1 MGLALYPGSIKSQAE
16 SAVNLLSQDNESLG
30 SALEAIAQ
38 FSGDESL
45 KGAAWDSVKAQL
57 NSHTAVVQGLICANE
72 ILIQEHTTL
81 IGAVGDEDLVEDELR
96 NKIESLQAVNTN
108 LQNCV
113 THLNSCLNDK
123 VLGLN
128 YASAYMTSISLYQNS
143 IQLNLSQIQE
153 LEEKLQKL
161 YDIENQTSSLFDS
174 AEPLYSATAS
184 GVSAIKSAWNPAT
197 GQFST
202 AGIDM
207 SWMGVIQDFW
217 INAQGCVLEGDEA
230 MMQELMEALWGEKI
244 GLAAY
249 PFDRHKSITLLKDG
263 VRFKMQKIGNHY
275 RLQLTGP
282 IVENLSRAELT
293 DYLKKN
299 ILDVDWKKYDIKEFT
314 RNGLK
319 TNSKYF
325 DILGEEELF
334 LGEKVKVV
342 RSSDFKDYY
351 KTIKDLQ
358 NKGGN
363 LSKGKISLEY
373 GKQQFKESLNY
384 KKTLDPSEFKK
395 LDGLEKVG
403 KGIGIAGDLLT
414 VGANASENLF
424 TDGAFT
430 PTADGIQDTI
440 TDSAVDL
447 VSSAGA
453 TAAGMAIGTFLFPGA
468 GTAVG
473 AAIGMVIDLGI
484 NLDIA
489 DVDNDGEKDSLVD
502 MAKIGIDNVC
512 DEVGS
517 FFENMISQVR

>member
-16 SAVNLLSQDNESLG
+16 SAIALLTQDNESLS

-72 ILIQEHTTL
+72 ILIQDHTSL
-81 IGAVGDEDLVEDELR
+81 VGAVGDEDLVEDELR

-113 THLNSCLNDK
+113 THLSSCQNDK

-128 YASAYMTSISLYQNS
+128 YASSYRTSISLYQNS
-143 IQLNLSQIQE
+143 IQLNLNQIQE

-161 YDIENQTSSLFDS
+161 YDIENQTSSLFDG
-174 AEPLYSATAS
+174 AATLYTAAAS
-184 GVSAIKSAWNPAT
+184 GVAAIQSGWNPAT

-202 AGIDM
+202 AGVDM
-207 SWMGVIQDFW
+207 SWMGVIQEFW
-217 INAQGCVLEGDEA
+217 SSVQGCVVEGDEA
-230 MMQELMEALWGEKI
+230 MMQELMEALWGEQM

-249 PFDRHKSITLLKDG
+249 PFDRHKSLTLLKNG

-275 RLQLTGP
+275 RLQFTGP
-282 IVENLSRAELT
+282 IVENLSRAEFI

-299 ILDVDWKKYDIKEFT
+299 IVDVDWKKYDIKEFT
-314 RNGLK
+314 RNGRRLD
-319 TNSKYF
+319 SKYF
-325 DILGEEELF
+325 DQLKEGNLPLGKN
-334 LGEKVKVV
+334 GKA
-342 RSSDFKDYY
+342 RYSSDVRDYF
-351 KTIKDLQ
+351 KTIKGLQEKGEDL
-358 NKGGN
+358 G
-363 LSKGKISLEY
+363 KGKISLEY
-373 GKQQFKESLNY
+373 GKQQFKNSLNY
-384 KKTLDPSEFKK
+384 KEAFSLSEFKK

-414 VGANASENLF
+414 VGANANENLF

-453 TAAGMAIGTFLFPGA
+453 TAAGLAIGTAICPVI

-473 AAIGMVIDLGI
+473 TAIGIVIDLGI

-489 DVDNDGEKDSLVD
+489 DIDNDGEKDSLVD

-512 DEVGS
+512 DAIGDIFS
-517 FFENMISQVR
+517 